1 MKKKTSR
8 KKISIVKRISVTN
21 IIVFLAVSLLSILG
35 TLHLNLQ
42 YHINR
47 DAQMMDVYI
56 SNTKNSVDNKL
67 ADMGRVSL
75 IAFSDQKVQQIL
87 KGSDYTYKEERQN
100 EEYLKN
106 LYTSMISIRN
116 DIRGIYMFN
125 LKDMVFYSDV
135 ATPSLGLD
143 WNVDAFFKDVKE
155 NSDSKT
161 DISGCRLY
169 MDGLPKGFRYTDSYT
184 DNIFQTNNIYLVRP
198 VRSFSPFEVIG
209 YIALRTPIGE
219 LKNICD
225 EYLEENI
232 SYFVTDEKN

>member
-116 DIRGIYMFN
+116 DI
-125 LKDMVFYSDV
+125 S
-135 ATPSLGLD
+135 
-143 WNVDAFFKDVKE
+143 
-155 NSDSKT
+155 
-161 DISGCRLY
+161 
-169 MDGLPKGFRYTDSYT
+169 
-184 DNIFQTNNIYLVRP
+184 
-198 VRSFSPFEVIG
+198 
-209 YIALRTPIGE
+209 
-219 LKNICD
+219 
-225 EYLEENI
+225 
-232 SYFVTDEKN
+232 